1 MTGTMDP
8 NMTLTTGLDALSHTM
23 ESYWSKPP
31 NAYTRTLARDSIRI
45 IRKYLP
51 LALNDLDNMEYRKQ
65 MLMGLFFAGLTFS
78 NTRTTASHSISYP
91 LTMMYGINHGFA
103 VAITLFEVMK
113 RNWEYILEN
122 ELFLDAW
129 DADNLDDIL
138 DWFSG
143 ISEGK
148 INLRALELKRRKFR
162 KLLNWLQ
169 PVEGWTIIRL
179 FLMRKRLEITWK
191 VFIKI

>member
-1 MTGTMDP
+1 
-8 NMTLTTGLDALSHTM
+8 
-23 ESYWSKPP
+23 
-31 NAYTRTLARDSIRI
+31 
-45 IRKYLP
+45 
-51 LALNDLDNMEYRKQ
+51 

-91 LTMMYGINHGFA
+91 LTMVYGINHGFA

-138 DWFSG
+138 DWFDG

-148 INLRALELKRRKFR
+148 INLRSFGVKKEEISKIVKLATTGGRMDNNLIVFDEKEIGDNLES
-162 KLLNWLQ
+162 
-169 PVEGWTIIRL
+169 VY
-179 FLMRKRLEITWK
+179 
-191 VFIKI
+191 